1 MNRLNDPSPH
11 ALYSVGGRL
20 YKTTVLTPTD
30 LRLEDLLDGQCLVFT
45 RDQAWQMIQQQD
57 LIKVKHS
64 TYRRLRQLDPRYT
77 PHLPTGAPADDP
89 EPLTGPAVQRT
100 ATMPWPPLIPREAP
114 ADPHP
119 ARKGAEERPLRC
131 PRLSRGLKDG
141 AAPHPA
147 KHLDLLITD
156 EFSRC
161 HADSLVTQAKIRLLL
176 VRYAHEQRSNP
187 GPDGGA
193 IRTRTQHQLEI
204 EVMSAR
210 IAHEERWL
218 DGSQVW
224 LAMLTG
230 WLRLKSPPPVTGSP
244 ALTVELLAIPRPRPN
259 GSEQRPTGV
268 RPSYVTGAALG
279 RIQLSSAHAGG
290 RTPPDRGK
298 DDVE

>member
-64 TYRRLRQLDPRYT
+64 TYRRLCQLDPRYT
-77 PHLPTGAPADDP
+77 PHLPSGSPVDAPRH
-89 EPLTGPAVQRT
+89 LIGPAAQRT
-100 ATMPWPPLIPREAP
+100 ATMLWPPMILRGAP
-114 ADPHP
+114 ADPSP
-119 ARKGAEERPLRC
+119 AHKSAEERPLRC
-131 PRLSRGLKDG
+131 PRSSHRSKDG
-141 AAPHPA
+141 AAQHPA
-147 KHLDLLITD
+147 ERLHLLITG

-161 HADSLVTQAKIRLLL
+161 HADSLVTQAKIRLLME
-176 VRYAHEQRSNP
+176 RYAQVQRLKP
-187 GPDGGA
+187 GPDRGA
-193 IRTRTQHQLEI
+193 IRTRTQQQLEI
-204 EVMSAR
+204 AVMSAR
-210 IAHEERWL
+210 IAREERWR
-218 DGSQVW
+218 DVSQVRW
-224 LAMLTG
+224 ATPTG
-230 WLRLKSPPPVTGSP
+230 WLRLKSPLPVTGSP
-244 ALTVELLAIPRPRPN
+244 ALTVEPRAIPRPRPN

-279 RIQLSSAHAGG
+279 RIQVPSAHAGG
-290 RTPPDRGK
+290 RTPPVRGK